1 MQPNWTQ
8 MAKMK
13 QGKLRWRKQNINL
26 IWTWK
31 LLYYHWFKPE
41 DLNLI
46 SRNFAEQ
53 NIFMLNLNKKNGTW
67 TSFLYI
73 KSSFFN
79 FKRNLKLETFDHG
92 TFFYKVHEL
101 LLITLQGLGLQC
113 TLWVG
118 GAFLLTQIS
127 KANDIVTQ
135 YYY

>member
-8 MAKMK
+8 MVKMK
-13 QGKLRWRKQNINL
+13 QGKLCWRKQNINL

-31 LLYYHWFKPE
+31 LLYYHWFKAE

-46 SRNFAEQ
+46 FRNFAEQ

-73 KSSFFN
+73 KSSFFH

-101 LLITLQGLGLQC
+101 LLITLQGLRLQC

-127 KANDIVTQ
+127 KATNIATQ
-135 YYY
+135 